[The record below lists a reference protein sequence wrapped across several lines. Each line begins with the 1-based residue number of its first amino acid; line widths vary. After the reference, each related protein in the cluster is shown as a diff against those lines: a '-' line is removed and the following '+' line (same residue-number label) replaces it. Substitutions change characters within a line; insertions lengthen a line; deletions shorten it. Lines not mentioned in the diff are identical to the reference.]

1 MLINYKYAKYLYNNW
16 GIWPALTSVPL
27 FDFFEL
33 LNWKT
38 TLWREKNNNAT
49 KNNMIP
55 RFMKETEKCNN
66 HVFKLYVTEEKF
78 IFQGRK

>member
-1 MLINYKYAKYLYNNW
+1 MLINYKYVKYLYNNW

-38 TLWREKNNNAT
+38 TLWREKNNNVT
-49 KNNMIP
+49 KNNMI
-55 RFMKETEKCNN
+55 
-66 HVFKLYVTEEKF
+66 
-78 IFQGRK
+78 